1 MSAET
6 TAKKSFGDVIKEYAG
21 YTKNGIKHFIKK
33 DNQIWLS
40 FLIPALIMLISY
52 FAFGVYPFGKQS
64 VLSLDLNGQYIYYY
78 DHMYDVLYGGESV
91 FYSWSRNLSGE
102 WMGIMGYYLGSPF
115 NFIVWLFPR
124 TSILDGMLTM
134 MCIKVGAIGL
144 CASIYFS
151 RAKGFKKLTTIIFSI
166 CYALCAYTIVQTMN
180 PMWLDGVMILPIIC
194 LGIERFVDQGR
205 FRLLVFAWVY
215 AFVTCFYIGYMLAI
229 FSVIYFLLYMVIT
242 KNQEARER
250 FFGTALKILGLGVV
264 AVMISA
270 FMLIPVY
277 ESLSYGKLEFST
289 PDYSLKEN
297 FPLIELFDKII
308 PNSYDT
314 VRMSGLPFLYCGM
327 ITVLLLPAYFFHGK
341 IRRSERIGYAAAM
354 LILVLCMYIRPIDML
369 WHGGQMPNWLPYRYS
384 FMLCFLMTVCAA
396 SAFDRLREVS
406 TKCIGVT
413 AAAWFGI
420 MVYQESMDNFVEDL
434 NNGRDTLNNFSTLL
448 PAMII
453 LFTITAVVLQIRHR
467 LNYDLR
473 KSRTKVYSI
482 ILLGIVIFEAGY
494 NTIGQ
499 IYTQHKDITYSNNPS
514 YMEVIPPIR
523 DKVNEIKAEDD
534 GFYRIEKLFFR
545 TVNDPLAVN
554 MYGLSHSSST
564 LNAKPIA
571 LLKSL
576 GFTAKSHYTRYS
588 GATLIT
594 SSLFGVKYELT
605 TPNNETSDVRNG
617 QPITVTKNDYA
628 LPICYLGENGISVLH
643 LTAYNPFTAQ
653 TELLNTLIGKNY
665 EYYTRITDYGFNP
678 VNITQSSTTDDH
690 RIYRQKDTST
700 TASLTYNII
709 APKAGKLYMYLPSTY
724 ERAISITVNGESKG
738 KYFEGDNN
746 YMKLLG
752 EFNEGDHVDVVLRLE
767 RDVLY
772 FREAEFAVIDEE
784 AVRTGLSEL
793 KEINKDTVCTKPNS
807 TTVRTEVNC
816 EKDMTLFT
824 TIPVEKGWSVYVDGI
839 KTDYEETV
847 DALISVPLTAG
858 QHTVEMKFVT
868 AGYPAAVIISIAGVI
883 IFVGLIVLWLKNN
896 PEDKKRRKEHLAYI
910 CSGEAYKELKAADKT
925 DREERKRYIES
936 DETPDDEKE
945 EWELAEEAEAAET
958 AEKSDSS
965 AKENE
970 SKSRQSDKKKSSDKV
985 KQSKEKKNEQ
995 AAESGSENENHPD
1008 ENAAEGSKATDSEV

>member
-6 TAKKSFGDVIKEYAG
+6 TAKKSFGDVIKEYWG
-21 YTKNGIKHFIKK
+21 YTKNGVKHFIKK

-78 DHMYDVLYGGESV
+78 DHMYDVLYGDESV

-151 RAKGFKKLTTIIFSI
+151 RAKSFKKLTTIIFSI
-166 CYALCAYTIVQTMN
+166 CYALCSYTIVQTMN

-229 FSVIYFLLYMVIT
+229 FSMIYFLLYMVIT

-250 FFGTALKILGLGVV
+250 FFGTSVKILGLGVV

-289 PDYSLKEN
+289 PDYSMKEN

-314 VRMSGLPFLYCGM
+314 VRMTGLPFLYCGM

-413 AAAWFGI
+413 AAVWFGI

-453 LFTITAVVLQIRHR
+453 LFTITAVLLQIRHR

-473 KSRTKVYSI
+473 KSRTKVYSF

-545 TVNDPLAVN
+545 TVNDPLAAN

-617 QPITVTKNDYA
+617 QPITATKNDYA
-628 LPICYLGENGISVLH
+628 LPVCYLGENAISALH

-665 EYYTRITDYGFNP
+665 EYYTRITDYSFNP

-700 TASLTYNII
+700 TASLTYNIV
-709 APKAGKLYMYLPSTY
+709 APKAGKFYMYLPSTY

-752 EFNEGDHVDVVLRLE
+752 EFNEGDHVDIVLKLE

-772 FREAEFAVIDEE
+772 FREAEFAIIDEE
-784 AVRTGLSEL
+784 AVRTALNEL
-793 KEINKDTVCTKPNS
+793 KEINKDTVCTKPNA

-824 TIPVEKGWSVYVDGI
+824 TIPVEKGWSVYVDGV
-839 KTDYEETV
+839 KTDYQETV

-883 IFVGLIVLWLKNN
+883 IFAGLIVLWLKNN

-910 CSGEAYKELKAADKT
+910 CSGEAYKELKAADKA

-970 SKSRQSDKKKSSDKV
+970 SKNRQSDKKKSSDKV

-1008 ENAAEGSKATDSEV
+1008 ESAAEDSKAKDSEV

>member
-1 MSAET
+1 MSAE
-6 TAKKSFGDVIKEYAG
+6 TAKKSFGNTVKEYWG
-21 YTKNGIKHFIKK
+21 YTRNGIKHFIKK

-52 FAFGVYPFGKQS
+52 FAFGVYPVGKQS

-78 DHMYDVLYGGESV
+78 DHMYDVLYGGESI

-102 WMGIMGYYLGSPF
+102 WMGIIGYYLGSPF

-134 MCIKVGAIGL
+134 MCVKVGAIGL
-144 CASIYFS
+144 CMSIYLS
-151 RAKGFKKLTTIIFSI
+151 RAKKFSKLTAIIFSV
-166 CYALCAYTIVQTMN
+166 CYALCSYTIVQTMN

-242 KNQEARER
+242 KTQEAREH
-250 FFGTALKILGLGVV
+250 FFKKAFMILGLGVV
-264 AVMISA
+264 SLMISA

-277 ESLSYGKLEFST
+277 ESLSYGKFAFST

-297 FPLIELFDKII
+297 FPLIELFDKIL

-314 VRMSGLPFLYCGM
+314 VRMSGLPFIYCGI
-327 ITVLLLPAYFFHGK
+327 ITVLLLPAYFFCGK
-341 IRRSERIGYAAAM
+341 IRRSERISYAAVM
-354 LILVLCMYIRPIDML
+354 LILVLCMYIRPVDML

-384 FMLCFLMTVCAA
+384 FILCFLMAVCAA
-396 SAFDRLREVS
+396 SAFDRLKEVS
-406 TKCIGVT
+406 TKCIGIT
-413 AAAWFGI
+413 AAIWFGI
-420 MVYQESMDNFVEDL
+420 MVYQENMDNFVEDL
-434 NNGRDTLNNFSTLL
+434 NNGRDTLNNFTTIL

-453 LFTITAVVLQIRHR
+453 LFTVTAVVLQMR
-467 LNYDLR
+467 LKLNFELR
-473 KSRTKVYSI
+473 KNRTKVYSF
-482 ILLGIVIFEAGY
+482 ILLGVIVLEAGY

-514 YMEVIPPIR
+514 YMEVILPLR

-564 LNAKPIA
+564 LNSKPIA
-571 LLKSL
+571 LLKNL

-617 QPITVTKNDYA
+617 TPITATKNDYA
-628 LPICYLGENGISVLH
+628 LPICYLGENAITELK
-643 LTAYNPFTAQ
+643 LTQYNPFTAQ
-653 TELLNTLIGKNY
+653 TELLNTLIGKDY
-665 EYYTRITDYGFNP
+665 QYYTRITDYNFDT
-678 VNITQSSTTDDH
+678 VNVTQSSTTDDH
-690 RIYRQKDTST
+690 RIYRQIDTGIKS
-700 TASLTYNII
+700 SLTYNIV

-752 EFNEGDHVDVVLRLE
+752 EFNEGQHVDVVLTLE

-772 FREAEFAVIDEE
+772 FREAEFAIIDEE
-784 AVRTGLSEL
+784 AVRMGLNEL
-793 KEINKDTVCTKPNS
+793 KEINKDTVCTKPNA
-807 TTVRTEVNC
+807 TTVRTEVSC

-824 TIPVEKGWSVYVDGI
+824 TIPVEKGWTVYVDGV
-839 KTDYEETV
+839 KTDLIETV

-858 QHTVEMKFVT
+858 THTVEMKFTT
-868 AGYPAAVIISIAGVI
+868 AGYPAAVIITAAGII
-883 IFVGLIVLWLKNN
+883 IFVGLIILWLKKN
-896 PEDKKRRKEHLAYI
+896 PNDRKRRKEHLAHI
-910 CSGEAYKELKAADKT
+910 CSGEAYKELKALDKADVQ
-925 DREERKRYIES
+925 ERKLRNES
-936 DETPDDEKE
+936 DELDDSEKE
-945 EWELAEEAEAAET
+945 EWELDEEKDAEE
-958 AEKSDSS
+958 EKKPDPAVNSSRGHKGKRKPSDD
-965 AKENE
+965 KNE
-970 SKSRQSDKKKSSDKV
+970 SIDE
-985 KQSKEKKNEQ
+985 KQ
-995 AAESGSENENHPD
+995 PD
-1008 ENAAEGSKATDSEV
+1008 ENGSSDGKEKDSEV